1 MNLSGIVVICRP
13 ESMDAVAEALVELP
27 GVEVHYQDEN
37 QGKIIVVQEAPS
49 IAAEVDG
56 LGRIKALPGVILA
69 DMLYHYF
76 EEDPEIL
83 AGFQARQSRSVGEPD
98 IVPPALSS

>member
-1 MNLSGIVVICRP
+1 MTLSGIVVMCPP
-13 ESMDAVAEALVELP
+13 ERTHALAATLAELP
-27 GVEVHYQDEN
+27 GVEVHYQDED

-49 IAAEVDG
+49 IAAEIDG

-83 AGFQARQSRSVGEPD
+83 EGFRARQSRSVGEPD
-98 IVPPALSS
+98 IVPTSLSS